1 MESWALQIAMHE
13 IICARGARGA
23 AHAGK
28 AAPTPQ
34 HVETWTQRGGSPGTP
49 PSLAPLRLILL
60 LQFC

>member
-1 MESWALQIAMHE
+1 MQIAMHE

-34 HVETWTQRGGSPGTP
+34 HVEIWTQR
-49 PSLAPLRLILL
+49 
-60 LQFC
+60 